1 MCMRCSFFCPKDA
14 INIGMLQKWK
24 VNGKYDLSRIDK
36 ESLLKG
42 DYLKTHKTKF
52 FKLFPKVILK
62 INSLHDKYFKAS

>member
-1 MCMRCSFFCPKDA
+1 MRCSFFCPKDA

-36 ESLLKG
+36 ESSLKG
-42 DYLKTHKTKF
+42 DFLKTHKTKF